1 MYKIVID
8 IGKPMTEH
16 AENITG
22 VRAVLESTYKNYVN
36 IDESPYVDVFIYDDE
51 GRDVTEDMVF
61 QEMFADMV
69 EEEDAQRNQDK

>member
-16 AENITG
+16 AEDIAG
-22 VRAVLESTYKNYVN
+22 VRIVLESTYQNYID